1 MKKSALLL
9 VALGGAVWWP
19 ALLGQPVYD
28 DAINFERN
36 QALREFDLPALV
48 ANPFF
53 REHLNYWR
61 PFSSGAAAI
70 AWQGGFAC
78 VHLLALLLHAVSVG
92 LLGSIA
98 RRLGAEPRVALLASA
113 LFLVSPVLAESLGFA
128 SALGDV
134 LAGACL
140 LGAVVVAMSSRPL
153 GPVGVPVLLLAALLA
168 KETAIAMVPVVLWVA
183 IRTQVLSRA
192 AWSCAGSAC
201 ALLGWWAVRT
211 YVVGVPLG
219 PTGASASFE
228 PGDRAL
234 GALEVLGRLVALPAW
249 PWPATPF
256 GALGSGAAAWYVG
269 LLLVVAALVA
279 CARGWAARLRWQ
291 VAAALLFAPIALPAA
306 LWPALGEFPVQD
318 RYLYVPAAGFA
329 LLVAPSLVRRW
340 WVGLAVVVLFGA
352 FAHRQIG
359 IWRSPRAFVEH
370 GLATAPQLA
379 TVQVMA
385 GDLWLR
391 EAREQGEAALQQA
404 RTHYEAALR
413 SHFPAQPAL
422 ASERRAAAFAG
433 LGWCVS
439 SSSATVFPRDLER
452 VLGLFRQSLI
462 EKETAVA
469 HVGLG
474 VALARSRRY
483 AEAEASL
490 RAALRLDER
499 LPEAW
504 FNLGVLHLE
513 IGDRSAARQSFAAA
527 LRCDPELEAAR
538 EHLRSLG
545 GVGR

>member
-1 MKKSALLL
+1 MKKPALLL
-9 VALGGAVWWP
+9 VALGVAVWWP

-48 ANPFF
+48 ASPFF

-61 PFSSGAAAI
+61 PLSAVAAAI

-113 LFLVSPVLAESLGFA
+113 LFLVCPVLAESLGFA

-140 LGAVVVAMSSRPL
+140 LGAVVSAMSPRAL
-153 GPVGVPVLLLAALLA
+153 GIVGVPVLLLAALLA

-183 IRTQVLSRA
+183 IRSKARARA
-192 AWSCAGSAC
+192 AWSCALSAC

-211 YVVGVPLG
+211 FVVGVPLG
-219 PTGASASFE
+219 PPESTAAFDL
-228 PGDRAL
+228 GDRAL

-256 GALGSGAAAWYVG
+256 GALGSGGSAWYVG
-269 LLLVVAALVA
+269 LLLVLASLVA
-279 CARGWAARLRWQ
+279 CGLGWAGRMRWQ

-306 LWPALGEFPVQD
+306 LWPALGEFPVQE

-352 FAHRQIG
+352 LAHRQIG

-391 EAREQGEAALQQA
+391 EARDEGEAALQQA

-413 SHFPAQPAL
+413 SLFPAQPAL
-422 ASERRAAAFAG
+422 ASERRAGAFAG
-433 LGWCVS
+433 LGWCAS
-439 SSSATVFPRDLER
+439 SSSTTVFPRDLER
-452 VLGLFRQSLI
+452 FSACSV
-462 EKETAVA
+462 
-469 HVGLG
+469 
-474 VALARSRRY
+474 
-483 AEAEASL
+483 
-490 RAALRLDER
+490 RA
-499 LPEAW
+499 
-504 FNLGVLHLE
+504 
-513 IGDRSAARQSFAAA
+513 
-527 LRCDPELEAAR
+527 
-538 EHLRSLG
+538 
-545 GVGR
+545 